1 MSRRKRGGYRSNSQK
16 NLILGII
23 TAILAILLGTFL
35 WMDKVSEDKKC
46 AELRALNKR
55 LYQEEQEEAEALKQK
70 EAADSFYQKLVDG
83 FDVNVLVVGDSI
95 AEGGQGEKGWCTLL
109 QNNLRKTRSEERR
122 VGKECRSRWS
132 PYH

>member
-70 EAADSFYQKLVDG
+70 EAADSF
-83 FDVNVLVVGDSI
+83 
-95 AEGGQGEKGWCTLL
+95 
-109 QNNLRKTRSEERR
+109 
-122 VGKECRSRWS
+122 
-132 PYH
+132 